1 MDHELDPVVGHWYTD
16 IDDGRT
22 FVILAVDED
31 RGIIEIQH
39 ADGETEEL
47 DLGEWE
53 ALALEPAEAPDDWT
67 GDVGEADEDD
77 DVSFTDT
84 DAALS
89 WRAPAGGA
97 RRRQSLKEDWDE
109 DDDEDVDDD
118 WDEEPDEDYYD
129 SDR

>member
-1 MDHELDPVVGHWYTD
+1 MDHELEPVVGNWYTD

-39 ADGETEEL
+39 ADGETEEI

-53 ALALEPAEAPDDWT
+53 ELDLEPAEPPEDWT
-67 GDVGEADEDD
+67 GDVAEPDEDE
-77 DVSFTDT
+77 DVSLAET
-84 DAALS
+84 DAPLS
-89 WRAPAGGA
+89 WRAPAGG
-97 RRRQSLKEDWDE
+97 RRQSLKEDWDE
-109 DDDEDVDDD
+109 DEDEDLDDD
-118 WDEEPDEDYYD
+118 WDEDADEDYYD